1 MCCGDF
7 IVKELM
13 VIGYECV
20 GIIEEVGKVVKNV
33 VVGDCVV
40 FELGIVC
47 NKCKFCKIG
56 FYKQYLV

>member
-1 MCCGDF
+1 M
-7 IVKELM
+7 KEFM

-33 VVGDCVV
+33 VVGDWVV

-47 NKCKFCKIG
+47 NKCKFCK
-56 FYKQYLV
+56 